1 MPAASIAAAVP
12 EHEDRVPDPSSIAP
26 PPGFIALPARGGFT
40 ERNGP
45 WFEKVDPDGRVL
57 RGLRILPRH
66 LNALGIVHGGLL
78 AAFIDAALGAAAW
91 RATGRRCVTL
101 TLSVEFLSHG
111 RPGDWIEAEARCT
124 GFDSQVAHVS
134 GRLYGPRHSIMTGQ
148 GLFALLRPGRA
159 LPALPSGPDPAEPET
174 PQD

>member
-1 MPAASIAAAVP
+1 MPESAP
-12 EHEDRVPDPSSIAP
+12 TGP

-45 WFEKVDPDGRVL
+45 WFEKVEPDGRVL
-57 RGLRILPRH
+57 RGLLVLPRH

-78 AAFIDAALGAAAW
+78 TAFLDAAMGAAAW
-91 RATGRRCVTL
+91 RASGRRCVTL
-101 TLSVEFLSHG
+101 TLNVEFLSHG
-111 RPGDWIEAEARCT
+111 RPGDWIEAEASCA

-134 GRLYGPRHSIMTGQ
+134 GHLYGRRHSIMTGQ

-159 LPALPSGPDPAEPET
+159 LQTLPSDPDLPDAET